1 MASKY
6 IMNLA
11 EFIIAVESHNA
22 NIDIP
27 LVRKAYEFSERVHAG
42 QYRESGD
49 PFVEHCLNV
58 AFILAEQHMDSATI
72 AAGLLH
78 DSIED
83 ASSSADEIKAEFGEE
98 IAQLVDGLSKMSELK
113 FKSLAEQQV
122 EYFRKMLLSMAKD
135 IRVIVIK
142 LADRLHNMRTLA
154 HLPEEKRKRIALET
168 REIYA
173 PLAHRF
179 GMSLVK
185 LELEDLAFK
194 YLSPKEY
201 AEIEKKLT
209 ESSDER
215 EAYIKDLTVPLR
227 AALEGASIKAEITGR
242 AKHYFSIFRKTITRG
257 VPFEQIYDL
266 LAMRVIVDT
275 ITDCYHAL
283 GIIHTMW
290 APVPDRFHD
299 YIANPK
305 SNMYRSLHTT
315 VIGPR
320 GKMIEI
326 QIRTHAMHY
335 TAEYGIAAH
344 WLYKEGKKTHG
355 ELDRQMAWLREI
367 LEWQREMTNP
377 EEFME
382 YLKVDLFQE
391 DIFVYTPAGEL
402 KQLPRGSTP
411 LDFAF
416 AVHSDVGFHSVGA
429 KVNGKFVPLSTKL
442 ESGDEIEIKTSPH
455 QAPSQDWL
463 KLVKTTRAKTKIKHW
478 LKQKGFEQSVTLGKE
493 MFERELK
500 KRKHAG
506 LSESEVS
513 DLAAMNGFTNS
524 EQMFSAIG
532 SGSGSLQTILNK
544 IIPPPPERDEP
555 SLVKRFIDQARG
567 VSKGIRVAGMG
578 NMMYRF
584 ASCCQPVPGERIVG
598 FVTRGRGLTIHRE
611 DCQNAV
617 AVFEEPERRVDVDW
631 DVEKGQSFLVRLYAL
646 VEDRKN
652 LLKDITEAIAEADV
666 NVRGGEIAVGQS
678 PAIGHFIIEIQ
689 NYGQLSRVMNKINKV
704 RGVLSVD
711 REGISGA
718 KGQT

>member
-1 MASKY
+1 
-6 IMNLA
+6 MNLA
-11 EFIIAVESHNA
+11 EFIIAVESYNA

-27 LVRKAYEFSERVHAG
+27 LVRKAYEFSDRAHAG
-42 QYRESGD
+42 QFRESGD

-72 AAGLLH
+72 AAGLMH
-78 DSIED
+78 DAIED
-83 ASSSADEIKAEFGEE
+83 AGATVDDIKREFGEE
-98 IAQLVDGLSKMSELK
+98 IAQLVDGLTKMSELK

-179 GMSLVK
+179 GMAKVR
-185 LELEDLAFK
+185 LELEDLSFK
-194 YLSPKEY
+194 YLNPKEY
-201 AEIEKKLT
+201 NEIEKKIT
-209 ESSDER
+209 ESRDDR
-215 EAYIKDLTVPLR
+215 EAYIKDLSVPLKS
-227 AALEGASIKAEITGR
+227 ALESANIKAEITGR
-242 AKHYFSIFRKTITRG
+242 AKHLYSIYRKIVNRG
-257 VPFEQIYDL
+257 VPFEQIFDL
-266 LAMRVIVDT
+266 LAMRVVVDT

-290 APVPDRFHD
+290 APVSDRFHD

-344 WLYKEGKKTHG
+344 WLYKEGKKSQG

-402 KQLPRGSTP
+402 KQLPRGSTS

-416 AVHSDVGFHSVGA
+416 AVHSDVGFHCVGA
-429 KVNGKFVPLSTKL
+429 KVNGKFVPLNTRL

-455 QAPSQDWL
+455 QTPSQDWL
-463 KLVKTTRAKTKIKHW
+463 KIVKTTRAKTKIKHW
-478 LKQKGFEQSVTLGKE
+478 IKQKGFEQAVSLGKE

-500 KRKHAG
+500 KRHLAI
-506 LSESEVS
+506 LSDNEMI
-513 DLAAMNGFTNS
+513 DLAAMNGFTDS
-524 EQMFSAIG
+524 DQMLSAIG
-532 SGSGSLQTILNK
+532 SGSTSLQTIINK
-544 IIPPPPERDEP
+544 IAPPLEKDEP

-567 VSKGIRVAGMG
+567 TGKGIRVAGVG
-578 NMMYRF
+578 NLMYRF
-584 ASCCQPVPGERIVG
+584 AACCQPVPGEKIIG
-598 FVTRGRGLTIHRE
+598 FVTRGRGLSIHRA

-617 AVFEEPERRVDVDW
+617 AILEEPERRVDVEW

-646 VEDRKN
+646 VNDRKN
-652 LLKDITEAIAEADV
+652 ILKDITEAIADIDI
-666 NVRGGEIAVGQS
+666 NVRGGEIAMGQS
-678 PAIGHFIIEIQ
+678 PAIGHFVVEIQ
-689 NYGQLSRVMNKINKV
+689 NYNQLSKALEKIRKV
-704 RGVLSVD
+704 NGVLSVD
-711 REGISGA
+711 REVTADHKS
-718 KGQT
+718 

>member
-1 MASKY
+1 MAKK

-11 EFIIAVESHNA
+11 EFIIAVESYNA
-22 NIDIP
+22 NIDIS
-27 LVRKAYEFSERVHAG
+27 LIRKAYEFSERFHKG
-42 QYRESGD
+42 QFRESGD

-78 DSIED
+78 DAIED
-83 ASSSADEIKAEFGEE
+83 AGASVEQIKSEFGEE
-98 IAQLVDGLSKMSELK
+98 IAQLVDGLTKMSELK
-113 FKSLAEQQV
+113 FKSFAEQQV

-142 LADRLHNMRTLA
+142 LADRLHNMRTLE
-154 HLPEEKRKRIALET
+154 HLPEDKRKRIALET

-179 GMSLVK
+179 GMARIK

-194 YLSPKEY
+194 YLNVREY
-201 AEIEKKLT
+201 TEIEKKVA

-215 EAYIKDLTVPLR
+215 EAYIKDLTSPLR
-227 AALEGASIKAEITGR
+227 EALEKSSIKADITGR
-242 AKHYFSIFRKTITRG
+242 AKHYFSVYRKTMTRG

-275 ITDCYHAL
+275 VTDCYHTL

-320 GKMIEI
+320 GKMVEI

-355 ELDRQMAWLREI
+355 ELDRQMSWLREI

-402 KQLPRGSTP
+402 KQLPRGSTA

-416 AVHSDVGFHSVGA
+416 GVHSDVGFHCVGA

-442 ESGDEIEIKTSPH
+442 ESGDEIEIKISPH
-455 QAPSQDWL
+455 QTPSQDWL
-463 KLVKTTRAKTKIKHW
+463 KIVKTTRAKTKIKHW
-478 LKQKGFEQSVTLGKE
+478 LKQKGFEQSVELGKE
-493 MFERELK
+493 MFDREFK
-500 KRKHAG
+500 KRRLTQMADG
-506 LSESEVS
+506 ELL
-513 DLAAMNGFTNS
+513 DLAAMNGFTNL

-532 SGSGSLQTILNK
+532 SGASSLQTILNK
-544 IIPPPPERDEP
+544 ISPPQERGEP

-567 VSKGIRVAGMG
+567 TSKGIRVAGVG
-578 NMMYRF
+578 NLMYRF

-598 FVTRGRGLTIHRE
+598 FVTRGRGLSIHRA
-611 DCQNAV
+611 DCQNAS
-617 AVFEEPERRVDVDW
+617 AVYEEPERRVDVEW

-666 NVRGGEIAVGQS
+666 NVRGGEIMVGQS
-678 PAIGHFIIEIQ
+678 PAMGHFVVEIH
-689 NYGQLSRVMNKINKV
+689 NYGQLSRAIAKIRKV
-704 RGVLSVD
+704 GGVLSIE
-711 REGISGA
+711 REGIGNH
-718 KGQT
+718 KP

>member
-1 MASKY
+1 MAGKR

-11 EFIIAVESHNA
+11 EFVIAVESYNA

-27 LVRKAYEFSERVHAG
+27 LIRKAYEFSERVHAG

-49 PFVEHCLNV
+49 PFIEHCLNV
-58 AFILAEQHMDSATI
+58 AFILAQQHMDSPTI

-78 DSIED
+78 DAIED
-83 ASSSADEIKAEFGEE
+83 VGASVDDIKAEFGEE
-98 IAQLVDGLSKMSELK
+98 IAQLVDGLTKMSELK

-142 LADRLHNMRTLA
+142 LADRLHNMRTLE
-154 HLPEEKRKRIALET
+154 HLADEKRKRIALET

-179 GMSLVK
+179 GMSLIK

-194 YLSPKEY
+194 YLNPKEY
-201 AEIEKKLT
+201 AEIEKKLS
-209 ESSDER
+209 ENSEER
-215 EAYIKDLTVPLR
+215 ETYIGDLRGPLS
-227 AALEGASIKAEITGR
+227 AALEGAGIKADIAGR
-242 AKHYFSIFRKTITRG
+242 AKHFYSIFRKTITRG

-315 VIGPR
+315 VVGPR
-320 GKMIEI
+320 GKMVEI

-344 WLYKEGKKTHG
+344 WLYKEGKRTHG

-402 KQLPRGSTP
+402 KQLPRGATP

-416 AVHSDVGFHSVGA
+416 AVHSDVGFHCVGA

-455 QAPSQDWL
+455 QTPSQDWL
-463 KLVKTTRAKTKIKHW
+463 KLVRTTRAKTKIKHW
-478 LKQKGFEQSVTLGKE
+478 LKQKGFEQAVSLGKE

-500 KRKHAG
+500 KRKHPELADTE
-506 LSESEVS
+506 LS
-513 DLAAMNGFTNS
+513 DLAAMNGYTNS

-532 SGSGSLQTILNK
+532 SGSASLQTIVNK
-544 IIPPPPERDEP
+544 IIPPPPERAEP
-555 SLVKRFIDQARG
+555 SIVKRFIDQARG
-567 VSKGIRVAGMG
+567 ASKGIRVAGMG
-578 NMMYRF
+578 NLMYRF
-584 ASCCQPVPGERIVG
+584 ASCCQPVPGESIIG
-598 FVTRGRGLTIHRE
+598 FVTRGRGLSIHRA
-611 DCQNAV
+611 DCQNA
-617 AVFEEPERRVDVDW
+617 AAIFEEPERRVDVEW

-666 NVRGGEIAVGQS
+666 NVRGAEITVGQS
-678 PAIGHFIIEIQ
+678 PAIGHFVVEIQ
-689 NYGQLSRVMNKINKV
+689 NHAQLSRAIDKMKKV
-704 RGVLSVD
+704 HGILSVD
-711 REGISGA
+711 REGVTDGKRGS
-718 KGQT
+718 

>member
-1 MASKY
+1 MRDSKK

-11 EFIIAVESHNA
+11 EFIIGVESYNA

-27 LVRKAYEFSERVHAG
+27 LVRKAYEFSARAHKG
-42 QYRESGD
+42 QFRESGD

-58 AFILAEQHMDSATI
+58 AFILAELHMDSATI

-78 DSIED
+78 DSMEDAGATIED
-83 ASSSADEIKAEFGEE
+83 IKSEFGEE
-98 IAQLVDGLSKMSELK
+98 IAQLVDGLTKMSELK
-113 FKSLAEQQV
+113 FKSFAEQQV

-135 IRVIVIK
+135 IRVIIIK
-142 LADRLHNMRTLA
+142 LADRLHNMRTLE
-154 HLPEEKRKRIALET
+154 HLPPEKQKRIALET
-168 REIYA
+168 KEIYA

-179 GMSLVK
+179 GMAKVK

-194 YLSPKEY
+194 YLESDLY
-201 AEIEKKLT
+201 VEIQRKIA

-215 EAYIKDLTVPLR
+215 ETYINDLTVPLR
-227 AALEGASIKAEITGR
+227 AALENANIKAEITGR
-242 AKHYFSIFRKTITRG
+242 AKHFYSIYRKISTRG
-257 VPFEQIYDL
+257 VPFDQIYDL
-266 LAMRVIVDT
+266 LAMRVIVDS

-290 APVPDRFHD
+290 PPVPDRFHD

-320 GKMIEI
+320 GKMVEI

-402 KQLPRGSTP
+402 KQLPRGSTA

-416 AVHSDVGFHSVGA
+416 SVHSDVGFHCVGA

-442 ESGDEIEIKTSPH
+442 ESGDEIVIKTSPH
-455 QAPSQDWL
+455 QTPSQDWL
-463 KLVKTTRAKTKIKHW
+463 KIVRTTRAKTKIKHW
-478 LKQKGFEQSVTLGKE
+478 LKQKGFEQSIVLGKE

-500 KRKHAG
+500 KHR
-506 LSESEVS
+506 LSTLSDADLG

-524 EQMFSAIG
+524 EQMFSSIG
-532 SGSGSLQTILNK
+532 SGSISMQSIMNK
-544 IIPPPPERDEP
+544 LAPQEEKPEP
-555 SLVKRFIDQARG
+555 SMVKRFLDQARG
-567 VSKGIRVAGMG
+567 ASKGVRIAGLG
-578 NMMYRF
+578 NLMYRF
-584 ASCCQPVPGERIVG
+584 ASCCQPVPGEKIVG
-598 FVTRGRGLTIHRE
+598 FVTRGRGLSIHRA
-611 DCQNAV
+611 DCQNA
-617 AVFEEPERRVDVDW
+617 AAIYEEPERRVDVEW
-631 DVEKGQSFLVRLYAL
+631 DVEKGQSFLVRLYTL

-652 LLKDITEAIAEADV
+652 LLKDITEAIADADI
-666 NVRGGEIAVGQS
+666 NVRGGEITPGLSPAVG
-678 PAIGHFIIEIQ
+678 HIIVEIQ
-689 NYGQLSRVMNKINKV
+689 NYGQLAKAIDKIKKV
-704 RGVLSVD
+704 KGVLSVE
-711 REGISGA
+711 REGASEQ
-718 KGQT
+718 KG

>member
-1 MASKY
+1 
-6 IMNLA
+6 MNLA
-11 EFIIAVESHNA
+11 EFIIAVESYNA

-27 LVRKAYEFSERVHAG
+27 LVRKAYEFSDRVHAG

-58 AFILAEQHMDSATI
+58 AFILAELHMDSATI
-72 AAGLLH
+72 AAGLMH
-78 DSIED
+78 DAVED
-83 ASSSADEIKAEFGEE
+83 AGATVDQIKSDFGEE
-98 IAQLVDGLSKMSELK
+98 IAQLVDGLTKMSVLH
-113 FKSLAEQQV
+113 FKSAAEHQV

-142 LADRLHNMRTLA
+142 LADRLHNMRTLE
-154 HLPEEKRKRIALET
+154 HLPEEKRHRIALET
-168 REIYA
+168 KEIYA

-179 GMSLVK
+179 GMAKVK
-185 LELEDLAFK
+185 LELEDLSFK
-194 YLSPKEY
+194 YLNYKEY
-201 AEIEKKLT
+201 ADIERKLT
-209 ESSDER
+209 ESQGER
-215 EAYIKDLTVPLR
+215 EAYIKDLTIPLKT
-227 AALEGASIKAEITGR
+227 ALEGAGLKVEITGR
-242 AKHYFSIFRKTITRG
+242 GKHIYSIYRKIVNRG
-257 VPFEQIYDL
+257 VPFDQIYDL
-266 LAMRVIVDT
+266 LAVRVVVESVT
-275 ITDCYHAL
+275 ECYHAL

-320 GKMIEI
+320 GRMVEI

-416 AVHSDVGFHSVGA
+416 AVHSDVGFHCVGA
-429 KVNGKFVPLSTKL
+429 KVKGKFVPLNTKL

-463 KLVKTTRAKTKIKHW
+463 KIVKTTRAKTKIKHW
-478 LKQKGFEQSVTLGKE
+478 LNQKGFEQSIELGKE
-493 MFERELK
+493 MLERELK
-500 KRKHAG
+500 KRRITYPG
-506 LSESEVS
+506 DSEIS
-513 DLAAMNGFTNS
+513 DLAAMNGYIS
-524 EQMFSAIG
+524 SDQMLSAIG
-532 SGSGSLQTILNK
+532 AGTASLQTIINK
-544 IIPPPPERDEP
+544 IAPQPERPEP
-555 SLVKRFIDQARG
+555 SGLKKFIDQARG
-567 VSKGIRVAGMG
+567 TTKGIKVAGLG
-578 NMMYRF
+578 NLMYRF
-584 ASCCQPVPGERIVG
+584 ASCCQPVPGEKIVG
-598 FVTRGRGLTIHRE
+598 FVTRGRGLSIHRA
-611 DCQNAV
+611 DCQNA
-617 AVFEEPERRVDVDW
+617 AAMFDEPERRVEVEWDVD
-631 DVEKGQSFLVRLYAL
+631 KGQSFMIRLYAL

-652 LLKDITEAIAEADV
+652 LLKDITEAVADADI
-666 NVRGGEIAVGQS
+666 NVRGGEITVGQS
-678 PAIGHFIIEIQ
+678 PAVAHFIVEIQ
-689 NYGQLSRVMNKINKV
+689 NLNQLSKAIAKIRKV
-704 RGVLSVD
+704 KGVLSIE
-711 REGISGA
+711 REGA
-718 KGQT
+718 AT

>member
-1 MASKY
+1 MAKK

-27 LVRKAYEFSERVHAG
+27 LIKKAYEFSNRVHRG
-42 QYRESGD
+42 QFRESGD

-58 AFILAEQHMDSATI
+58 GFILAEQHMDSATI

-78 DSIED
+78 DAIED
-83 ASSSADEIKAEFGEE
+83 AGATAEQIKAEFGDE
-98 IAQLVDGLSKMSELK
+98 IAALVDGLSKMSELK

-135 IRVIVIK
+135 IRIIVIK

-154 HLPEEKRKRIALET
+154 HLPEDKRKRIALET

-179 GMSLVK
+179 GMARIK
-185 LELEDLAFK
+185 FELEDLAFK
-194 YLSPKEY
+194 YLNPKEF
-201 AEIEKKLT
+201 AEIEKKIA

-215 EAYIKDLTVPLR
+215 EAYIKDLTGPLR
-227 AALEGASIKAEITGR
+227 EALEKASIKAEITGR
-242 AKHYFSIFRKTITRG
+242 AKHFFSVYRKTMTRG
-257 VPFEQIYDL
+257 VPFEQIFDL
-266 LAMRVIVDT
+266 LAVRIVVDT
-275 ITDCYHAL
+275 VTDCYHAL

-315 VIGPR
+315 VVGPR
-320 GKMIEI
+320 GKMVEI

-344 WLYKEGKKTHG
+344 WLYKEGKKIHG
-355 ELDRQMAWLREI
+355 ELDRQMTWLREI

-402 KQLPRGSTP
+402 KQLPRDSTA

-416 AVHSDVGFHSVGA
+416 AVHSDVGFHCVGA
-429 KVNGKFVPLSTKL
+429 KVNGKFVPLSTKI

-455 QAPSQDWL
+455 QTPSQDWL
-463 KLVKTTRAKTKIKHW
+463 KVVKTTRAKTKIKHW

-493 MFERELK
+493 MVEREIK
-500 KRKHAG
+500 KRRLTHPTDNEM
-506 LSESEVS
+506 L
-513 DLAAMNGFTNS
+513 DLASMNGFTNL
-524 EQMFSAIG
+524 EQMYSAIG
-532 SGSGSLQTILNK
+532 SGSASLQTILNK
-544 IIPPPPERDEP
+544 IMPQQEKGEP
-555 SLVKRFIDQARG
+555 SIVKRFIDQARG
-567 VSKGIRVAGMG
+567 ASKGIRVAGMG
-578 NMMYRF
+578 NLMYRF
-584 ASCCQPVPGERIVG
+584 ASCCQPVPGEKIVG
-598 FVTRGRGLTIHRE
+598 FVTRGRGLSIHRA
-611 DCQNAV
+611 DCQNAS
-617 AVFEEPERRVDVDW
+617 AVYEEPERRVDVEW

-652 LLKDITEAIAEADV
+652 LLKDITEAIAEVDV
-666 NVRGGEIAVGQS
+666 NVRGGEIAAGQS
-678 PAIGHFIIEIQ
+678 PAVGHFVIEIQ
-689 NYGQLSRVMNKINKV
+689 NYGQLTRAVSRMRKV
-704 RGVLSVD
+704 SGVLSVD
-711 REGISGA
+711 REGIGDHKA
-718 KGQT
+718 

>member
-1 MASKY
+1 
-6 IMNLA
+6 MNLA
-11 EFIIAVESHNA
+11 EFIIAVESYNA
-22 NIDIP
+22 NIDIA
-27 LVRKAYEFSERVHAG
+27 LVRKAYEFSDRVHAG
-42 QYRESGD
+42 QFRESGD

-78 DSIED
+78 DAIED
-83 ASSSADEIKAEFGEE
+83 AGATVEEIKGEFGEE
-98 IAQLVDGLSKMSELK
+98 IAQLVDGLTKMSELK

-142 LADRLHNMRTLA
+142 LADRLHNMRTLE

-179 GMSLVK
+179 GMARVRF
-185 LELEDLAFK
+185 ELEDLAFK
-194 YLSPKEY
+194 YLNSKEY
-201 AEIEKKLT
+201 AEIERKIT
-209 ESSDER
+209 ESRDER
-215 EAYIKDLTVPLR
+215 EAYIKDLTIPLK
-227 AALEGASIKAEITGR
+227 AALESANIKAEITGR
-242 AKHYFSIFRKTITRG
+242 AKHSYSIYRKIVHRG

-266 LAMRVIVDT
+266 LAMRVVVDT
-275 ITDCYHAL
+275 ITECYHAL

-305 SNMYRSLHTT
+305 SNMYRSMHTT

-344 WLYKEGKKTHG
+344 WLYKEGKKTQG

-416 AVHSDVGFHSVGA
+416 VVHSDVGFHCVGA
-429 KVNGKFVPLSTKL
+429 KVNGKFVPLTTRL

-463 KLVKTTRAKTKIKHW
+463 KIVRTTRAKTKIKHW
-478 LKQKGFEQSVTLGKE
+478 LKQKGFEQSILLGKE

-500 KRKHAG
+500 KHRLA
-506 LSESEVS
+506 LLTETEMS
-513 DLAAMNGFTNS
+513 DLAAMNGFTNT
-524 EQMFSAIG
+524 EQMLSAIG
-532 SGSGSLQTILNK
+532 SGSTSLQTLINK
-544 IIPPPPERDEP
+544 IAPPEPEKGEP

-567 VSKGIRVAGMG
+567 TSRGVRVAGVG
-578 NMMYRF
+578 NLMYRF
-584 ASCCQPVPGERIVG
+584 ASCCQPVPGERIIG
-598 FVTRGRGLTIHRE
+598 FVTRGRGLSIHRA

-617 AVFEEPERRVDVDW
+617 AILEEPERRVDVEW

-646 VEDRKN
+646 VNDRKN
-652 LLKDITEAIAEADV
+652 ILKDITEAISDV
-666 NVRGGEIAVGQS
+666 DINVRGGEIAVGQS
-678 PAIGHFIIEIQ
+678 PAIGHFVVEIQ
-689 NYGQLSRVMNKINKV
+689 NYSQLSKALDKIRHVN
-704 RGVLSVD
+704 GVLSVD
-711 REGISGA
+711 REGISDFN
-718 KGQT
+718 KG